1 MSENKDITF
10 DFDKFNIDLDK
21 RTNENINQKIINDDI
36 KNEDIKRRRRNEL
49 YNEKWQNTIRWSEK

>member
-10 DFDKFNIDLDK
+10 DFDKFNNDLEK
-21 RTNENINQKIINDDI
+21 RTNENINDKIINEDI

-49 YNEKWQNTIRWSEK
+49 YNERWQNTIKWSDK